1 MNGRKFTSKV
11 NGGTIFFPAAGRV
24 CDGELYGVGSYGTYW
39 SSTLYGESRTYG
51 LGFDS
56 SGANWNNNN
65 RYYGNSVRP
74 VR

>member
-24 CDGELYGVGSYGTYW
+24 CDGELRGVGSYGTYW